1 MLVAASIV
9 LVVLG
14 ALHSI
19 LGEKLIFRRLD
30 RIEGLPLAGFP
41 PIIGAKVPPDFALR
55 ATWHNLTIFG
65 WTFAVILGCWDLVTP
80 AAGGGHFL
88 AQTFAIALL
97 ISAVLWAAASRGK
110 HIGWLG
116 FLLAAVLTWL
126 GAPK

>member
-19 LGEKLIFRRLD
+19 LGEKLIFRRLE

-65 WTFAVILGCWDLVTP
+65 WTFALILGRWDLVT
-80 AAGGGHFL
+80 AGGGHFL
-88 AQTFAIALL
+88 AQTVAIALL
-97 ISAVLWAAASRGK
+97 ISAVLWAVASCGK